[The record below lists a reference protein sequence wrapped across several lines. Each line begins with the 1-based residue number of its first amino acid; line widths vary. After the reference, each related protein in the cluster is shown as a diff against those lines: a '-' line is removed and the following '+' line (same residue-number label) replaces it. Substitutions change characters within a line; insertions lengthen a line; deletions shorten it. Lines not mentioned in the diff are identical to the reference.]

1 MSTAFL
7 DRQRDQAECDGQHRH
22 ANHAREDIHGSLAGK
37 AKTLLLGIGLQI
49 IARGQGVGKGRG
61 IEADRSLQAVVASLL
76 NGGRGALGVPLTPGV
91 TRGQQAQRR
100 GHDKHGDQDERGD
113 QRGLLGSSAL
123 GSKLAI
129 DGLGP
134 DDNARRRLL
143 NETVDGGRRHA
154 LDHAG
159 NQHMRNHH
167 GRNGNGQR
175 EGAVQRRARSVSKE
189 HGLNTKLDRRA
200 QGRQAQAD
208 PAAYD
213 GRNRGAPALVVQ
225 TAVERTEYDSS
236 GKRQHESHVK
246 AVGAK
251 GQDAAVAKQ
260 QRLQCECDRDCNG
273 SSLGA

>member
-1 MSTAFL
+1 M
-7 DRQRDQAECDGQHRH
+7 
-22 ANHAREDIHGSLAGK
+22 
-37 AKTLLLGIGLQI
+37 LLGIGLQVI
-49 IARGQGVGKGRG
+49 TRGQRVSKSRS

-76 NGGRGALGVPLTPGV
+76 NGSRGALGVPLTPGV
-91 TRGQQAQRR
+91 TGGQQAQRR
-100 GHDKHGDQDERGD
+100 GHHEHGDQNERGN

-159 NQHMRNHH
+159 NQHMRDQH
-167 GRNGNGQR
+167 GRNSHGQR
-175 EGAVQRRARSVSKE
+175 EGAVQRSARSIREE
-189 HGLNTKLDRRA
+189 HRLNTKLDCRA

-208 PAAYD
+208 PTAHD

-225 TAVERTEYDSS
+225 TAVERTKHDSS
-236 GKRQHESHVK
+236 DKRQHKGHVK

-251 GQDAAVAKQ
+251 RQNAAVAK
-260 QRLQCECDRDCNG
+260 
-273 SSLGA
+273 